1 VLLFWATG
9 VGGGVDPA
17 ARKWSGASRELPH
30 DPWYPGGCAAALAEL
45 AQLAGGR
52 LERHAHREL
61 RQRVIFVGVN
71 LDHRPP
77 GAGVLAPGWRSL
89 KHVHAQP
96 GQVGTRTHTR
106 FVCLRRVREWSA
118 ARFGG
123 VSLTAAGGDCL
134 RRSQVAIGQLGVRF
148 VPQTVV
154 IGADGA
160 LVAAR
165 APGVKGRLRG
175 RDLADLLLPML

>member
-1 VLLFWATG
+1 V
-9 VGGGVDPA
+9 
-17 ARKWSGASRELPH
+17 
-30 DPWYPGGCAAALAEL
+30 
-45 AQLAGGR
+45 
-52 LERHAHREL
+52 
-61 RQRVIFVGVN
+61 
-71 LDHRPP
+71 
-77 GAGVLAPGWRSL
+77 
-89 KHVHAQP
+89 
-96 GQVGTRTHTR
+96 
-106 FVCLRRVREWSA
+106 
-118 ARFGG
+118 
-123 VSLTAAGGDCL
+123 DCL

>member
-1 VLLFWATG
+1 M
-9 VGGGVDPA
+9 
-17 ARKWSGASRELPH
+17 
-30 DPWYPGGCAAALAEL
+30 
-45 AQLAGGR
+45 
-52 LERHAHREL
+52 
-61 RQRVIFVGVN
+61 IFVGVN

-96 GQVGTRTHTR
+96 DQVGTRTHTR
-106 FVCLRRVREWSA
+106 FVCLRRVRERGQEWGGSGRGCAWPGRWAA

>member
-1 VLLFWATG
+1 
-9 VGGGVDPA
+9 
-17 ARKWSGASRELPH
+17 
-30 DPWYPGGCAAALAEL
+30 
-45 AQLAGGR
+45 
-52 LERHAHREL
+52 
-61 RQRVIFVGVN
+61 
-71 LDHRPP
+71 
-77 GAGVLAPGWRSL
+77 
-89 KHVHAQP
+89 
-96 GQVGTRTHTR
+96 
-106 FVCLRRVREWSA
+106 
-118 ARFGG
+118 